1 MGNFHM
7 LKKRIPLILA
17 VMLSVGVV
25 IVAFN
30 FEKLSGAPAVDSEGN
45 LLENSDWISTLR
57 VIPQSHASEETLA
70 AQRGLIG
77 ENLSV
82 TDRTGREMFLEYIL
96 AQSQATES
104 GLSTTSAETI
114 ARHLVE
120 KAFDE
125 RVTPY
130 TKEDVLLAPDT
141 QTALAS
147 YLGQLGTLITSFN
160 KTHPMNELQ
169 TITDVLESNDPS
181 KLGAIKDRVAAYENL
196 EKKILLLKVPPTD
209 ADLHLRLVQAYA
221 NIRLS
226 LESVTF
232 LFTDRVRGMVGIA
245 QYQQDV
251 ATLAKTAQEFNS
263 IPLPKAK

>member
-17 VMLSVGVV
+17 VILSVGVIV
-25 IVAFN
+25 VAFN
-30 FEKLSGAPAVDSEGN
+30 YEKLFGAPTVDGEGN

-57 VIPQSHASEETLA
+57 VIPQSDASQETLA

-77 ENLSV
+77 ENLST
-82 TDRTGREMFLEYIL
+82 TDRTGREMFLEYVL

-104 GLSTTSAETI
+104 GISTTSAETI

-130 TKEDVLLAPDT
+130 TKEDILLAPDT
-141 QTALAS
+141 QTALGA
-147 YLGQLGTLITSFN
+147 YLGQLGALITAFN
-160 KTHPMNELQ
+160 KTYPMNELQ
-169 TITDVLESNDPS
+169 TIRNALESNDPS
-181 KLGAIKDRVAAYENL
+181 KLTPISDRITAYANL
-196 EKKILLLKVPPTD
+196 EKKLLLLKVPPTD
-209 ADLHLRLVQAYA
+209 ADLHLRFIQAYA

-245 QYQQDV
+245 QYQQDI
-251 ATLAKTAQEFNS
+251 TSLAQTANEFKT
-263 IPLPKAK
+263 IPLPKTK